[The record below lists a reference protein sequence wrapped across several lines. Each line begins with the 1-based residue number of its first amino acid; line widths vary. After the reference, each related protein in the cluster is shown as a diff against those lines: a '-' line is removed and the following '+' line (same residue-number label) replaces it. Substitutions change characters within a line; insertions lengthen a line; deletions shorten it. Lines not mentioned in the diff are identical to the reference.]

1 MVGRLINFHYIE
13 SILLE
18 KTDEDCLYEMKLRI
32 FLDLYPWPPLIYVWV
47 HMLIHVNKNYLPIFS
62 LLLYNTVDVK
72 SLSMD
77 FEPPSVLFKGR
88 GTSVCDITPW
98 NKIEK

>member
-32 FLDLYPWPPLIYVWV
+32 FLDLYP
-47 HMLIHVNKNYLPIFS
+47 
-62 LLLYNTVDVK
+62 
-72 SLSMD
+72 
-77 FEPPSVLFKGR
+77 
-88 GTSVCDITPW
+88 
-98 NKIEK
+98 